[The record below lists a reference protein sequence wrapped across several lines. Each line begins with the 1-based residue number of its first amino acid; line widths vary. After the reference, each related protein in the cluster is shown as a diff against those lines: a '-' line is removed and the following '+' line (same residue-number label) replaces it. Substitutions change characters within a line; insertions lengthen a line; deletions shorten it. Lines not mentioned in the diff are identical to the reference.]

1 MSICII
7 MDKSSK
13 IISENVAEIRD
24 AIGLSQGDF
33 ALLTG
38 ISRATLVNIESGN
51 KSINLKSLEGITFFT
66 KIELDKLTKK
76 GFRPP
81 ENLREKLLK
90 YYKKEP
96 AANVI
101 LSKEPSIPYC
111 VKYKLLNTDFLNSPK
126 ETREIRKFFKDNYG
140 WEFKGNS
147 IHSSLRRLTHLIK
160 IRAHPTKKG
169 TNLYSKR
176 LG

>member
-1 MSICII
+1 MSICVI

-13 IISENVAEIRD
+13 IISENVSEIRD

-33 ALLTG
+33 VLLTG
-38 ISRATLVNIESGN
+38 ISRATLVNIESGK
-51 KSINLKSLEGITFFT
+51 KSINLKSLEGITTFT

-76 GFRPP
+76 GFKPP

-90 YYKKEP
+90 YYKREP
-96 AANVI
+96 DINVI
-101 LSKEPSIPYC
+101 LGKEPSIPYC
-111 VKYKLLNTDFLNSPK
+111 IKYKLLNTDFLNKPK

-147 IHSSLRRLTHLIK
+147 IHSSLRRLKHIVK
-160 IRAHPTKKG
+160 IEPHPTKKG
-169 TNLYSKR
+169 TNLYSRKR
-176 LG
+176 